1 MANYIIPKANL
12 EELTKKLNH
21 IRNKGVNV
29 TFNIL
34 NDNIEYP
41 VPELGEGKV
50 IPCVEVEVEG
60 TYVIN
65 GWRFVGTI
73 QHSKP
78 ENIIRLAD
86 YELGEHIPQK
96 YRTAEKECEHCHIK
110 RDRNDTYLIFNE
122 DTLEWKQVG
131 RTCLKNYTSGLDSQT
146 CADFLDVIH
155 YINNINNAV
164 REDDFES
171 FPGIKNSARYRMDYV
186 RKKAYPYV
194 QQNGYTSGVTGE
206 AFVQELIKDRIK
218 REASD
223 TQINEITAWLDT
235 ANNDYLRNARAIWN
249 KDYFE
254 NRDAALLTSAIY
266 SFFKNLQR
274 DNARAAERQNN
285 LNNPDNTYAGEVG
298 DKVTFTVAAEPI
310 TIYTRNSGVRFN
322 YDDSYPVYKIIGT
335 DGRSYIWGNSSF
347 KEIRVGDILTGT
359 IKKLS
364 ERPNG
369 EKQTEVTRCK
379 VVGHQPP
386 RTGFFDPVG
395 E

>member
-1 MANYIIPKANL
+1 
-12 EELTKKLNH
+12 
-21 IRNKGVNV
+21 
-29 TFNIL
+29 
-34 NDNIEYP
+34 
-41 VPELGEGKV
+41 
-50 IPCVEVEVEG
+50 
-60 TYVIN
+60 
-65 GWRFVGTI
+65 
-73 QHSKP
+73 
-78 ENIIRLAD
+78 
-86 YELGEHIPQK
+86 
-96 YRTAEKECEHCHIK
+96 
-110 RDRNDTYLIFNE
+110 
-122 DTLEWKQVG
+122 
-131 RTCLKNYTSGLDSQT
+131 
-146 CADFLDVIH
+146 
-155 YINNINNAV
+155 
-164 REDDFES
+164 
-171 FPGIKNSARYRMDYV
+171 MDYV

-274 DNARAAERQNN
+274 NNARAAERQNN

-347 KEIRVGDILTGT
+347 KEIQVGDILTGT
-359 IKKLS
+359 IKKLT

-379 VVGHQPP
+379 VVGHQPL